1 MRTPFYSLY
10 SKQHEI
16 ESLWDRRVKG
26 SWACGFASLVTCF
39 RLLGDRSTEDV
50 ELVRQFRKIGG
61 KPSDGMSSEN
71 VVMLARAMGYG
82 ARHRPRLR
90 NWETLDRWLNE
101 QFHKR
106 LPVMISVDTAASENV
121 ADHWWVVYGDPA
133 QDIVWVMDPACRSIP
148 FQMIRRDDLA
158 RFAACNDLEDYLEYD
173 AVVII
178 PPRGGDLNGIAPSVV
193 LMEFLNERKVFS
205 SGWTSEMVA
214 AALVDNHLGS
224 VGGLPSQGRATGR
237 KGVPVSLLL
246 VPDGEVAAVLG
257 HWDAFFYDSESESMA
272 SLVAIL
278 CDLEAHL
285 EHNIFPDEQ
294 TQLVHE
300 VVLNCMLIGTRLAS
314 D

>member
-50 ELVRQFRKIGG
+50 ELVRQFRKSGG
-61 KPSDGMSSEN
+61 RPSAGMTSED
-71 VVMLARAMGYG
+71 VVMLARAFGYG
-82 ARHRPRLR
+82 ARHRSRVR
-90 NWETLDRWLNE
+90 NWETLEGWLNE
-101 QFHKR
+101 QFRKR
-106 LPVMISVDTAASENV
+106 LPVMISVDTSASENV
-121 ADHWWVVYGDPA
+121 ANHWWVVYGDPV
-133 QDIVWVMDPACRSIP
+133 QEIVWVMDPACKSIP

-158 RFAACNDLEDYLEYD
+158 RFAACNDLEDFLEYD
-173 AVVII
+173 AVVMTA
-178 PPRGGDLNGIAPSVV
+178 PRGRDLAGIAPSVV
-193 LMEFLNERKVFS
+193 LMEFLNEKKVFS

-214 AALVDNHLGS
+214 ASLVDNHLGS
-224 VGGLPSQGRATGR
+224 VTGLPSQGRATGR
-237 KGVPVSLLL
+237 NSVPVSLLL

-257 HWDAFFYDSESESMA
+257 HWDAFFYDSESQSMA
-272 SLVAIL
+272 ALVAVL

-285 EHNIFPDEQ
+285 GHCILPEERIPLLNEI
-294 TQLVHE
+294 
-300 VVLNCMLIGTRLAS
+300 VLNCMLIGTRLAS